1 MMYGTFSLNDGGS
14 VPTIAFG
21 TGTTF
26 KGRSDD
32 AAEAVFK
39 AIRAGF
45 RVREETRVYRRIIW
59 NKRACIYR

>member
-14 VPTIAFG
+14 VPTVAFG

-26 KGRSDD
+26 KGRSVD

-39 AIRAGF
+39 GIKAGF
-45 RVREETRVYRRIIW
+45 RVREETRFYPRAYRR
-59 NKRACIYR
+59 K

>member
-1 MMYGTFSLNDGGS
+1 MVDFKSFKLNDGGA

-32 AAEAVFK
+32 AAEAVLK
-39 AIRAGF
+39 GIRAGF
-45 RVREETRVYRRIIW
+45 RVRE
-59 NKRACIYR
+59 K